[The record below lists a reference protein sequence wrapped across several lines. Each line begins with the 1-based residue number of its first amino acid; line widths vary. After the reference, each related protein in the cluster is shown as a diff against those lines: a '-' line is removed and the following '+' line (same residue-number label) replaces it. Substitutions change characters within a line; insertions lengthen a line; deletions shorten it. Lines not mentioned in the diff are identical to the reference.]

1 MINSPQRLKDLIR
14 NMAKRINGQPHIL
27 MRNYMMERFLER
39 LANSAY
45 REKFILKGGMLV
57 ASMIGLDLRAT
68 MDIDATIKCATLSI
82 DSSRKIIEEITG
94 VHLEDGI
101 QFMIKDVTEI
111 MDEADYPGIRVT
123 LECQFDEIR
132 VPLKIDIS
140 TGDIITPMEINY
152 GFNLMLE
159 DRKINVLAY
168 NLETVLAEK
177 LETVI
182 ARDVSNTRMRDFYD
196 IYMLL
201 TMYES
206 ELKEED
212 FSAAL
217 TATARKRGSIE
228 LFTEAEDIFTDIEE
242 SSYMQT
248 LWKNYQK
255 KFAYASEIEWDVLMR
270 VVRLLWSKY
279 N

>member
-111 MDEADYPGIRVT
+111 MDEADYPGR
-123 LECQFDEIR
+123 
-132 VPLKIDIS
+132 
-140 TGDIITPMEINY
+140 
-152 GFNLMLE
+152 
-159 DRKINVLAY
+159 DRPVLSIFCRGWGR
-168 NLETVLAEK
+168 ERPPSRRRGAEK
-177 LETVI
+177 PRGFCVS
-182 ARDVSNTRMRDFYD
+182 DVYGSSGV
-196 IYMLL
+196 L
-201 TMYES
+201 
-206 ELKEED
+206 
-212 FSAAL
+212 SAH
-217 TATARKRGSIE
+217 RGGRR
-228 LFTEAEDIFTDIEE
+228 
-242 SSYMQT
+242 QGCP
-248 LWKNYQK
+248 
-255 KFAYASEIEWDVLMR
+255 
-270 VVRLLWSKY
+270 
-279 N
+279 